1 MKLSTQLTA
10 LREETRGLTTVERA
24 RRCCDLAKELEKAG
38 EYEMACEALSEFW
51 PERTGPLNL
60 NDLDEAAKAEVLQ
73 RVGALSGWLGSTDQT
88 EGSQETAKNLITQS
102 IDLFQHLGLSER
114 VAEARGDL
122 ALCYWREGSFDEARA
137 TLVEALD
144 SLEEKDS
151 ELRALLLIRAGIIE
165 QRTRQL
171 HEALRFYNEAA
182 PLVDRS
188 KDHALKGS
196 FHIQNGLVFRQLA
209 APENREDYLDRALM
223 EYTAA
228 SFHFELAGN
237 TRYLARVENNLG
249 YLFFTI
255 GKYDEAHKHLDRA
268 RHLFFAQSDVGAV
281 AQVDDTRARTLL
293 AEGRVTEAE
302 RVARYAVH
310 TLESGDEHAVLA
322 EALTTHGVAFARLGD
337 HPSAKRLLQRAIEVA
352 ETTGDLK
359 GAGRAKLSIIEELS
373 GQTPAAQLVS
383 IYESAIE
390 LLQRSQD
397 PTTSNRLIICAQVL
411 LEAWKGGGIEGH
423 VENQE
428 AKELSWAAFRR
439 EVTKA
444 EKALIARA
452 LREAEGSV
460 TKASH
465 LLGFKHH
472 QSLISIINI
481 RHPDLKET
489 RSRIRKRR
497 RHIFS
502 QSRKTRRIPPKPSPV
517 RRTSQ
522 IAILH
527 VEDDAHVANL
537 IADMFAEKDWRIELC
552 PEGETALLQLTGD
565 EHYDLLIIDNDL
577 PEMNGLELVQ
587 RVRKISHHRRTPIIM
602 LSAGDCEREAW
613 RAGVDDFLK
622 KPEQI
627 DELPATI
634 ARLLKDRSKH
644 V

>member
-1 MKLSTQLTA
+1 MKLSAQLTA
-10 LREETRGLTTVERA
+10 LREQTRGLTPVERA
-24 RRCCDLAKELEKAG
+24 RRCCDLTKQIENAG
-38 EYEMACEALSEFW
+38 EYQEACEALSEFW
-51 PERTGPLNL
+51 PKRDASLNL
-60 NDLDEAAKAEVLQ
+60 NDLDDVTKAEVLQ
-73 RVGALSGWLGSTDQT
+73 RVGALAGWLGSTDQT
-88 EGSQETAKNLITQS
+88 EGTQETAKDLITQS
-102 IDLFQHLGLSER
+102 IDLFQYLGLSER

-144 SLEEKDS
+144 SLGKKESD
-151 ELRALLLIRAGIIE
+151 LRALLLIRAGIIE
-165 QRTRQL
+165 QRTQQL

-196 FHIQNGLVFRQLA
+196 FHIKNGLVFRQLA

-268 RHLFFAQSDVGAV
+268 RRFFFALSDMSMI

-293 AEGRVTEAE
+293 AEGRVAEAE
-302 RVARYAVH
+302 RVARNAVR
-310 TLESGDEHAVLA
+310 TLEKGDEQAVLA

-337 HPSAKRLLQRAIEVA
+337 YPSAKRLLQRAIEVA
-352 ETTGDLK
+352 ETAGDPE

-373 GQTPAAQLVS
+373 GQTPAPQLVS
-383 IYESAIE
+383 IYQSAVE
-390 LLQRSQD
+390 LLKRSQD
-397 PTTSNRLIICAQVL
+397 PSTSKRLIACAQKV
-411 LEAWKGGGIEGH
+411 IEGLKTR
-423 VENQE
+423 EFQGYE
-428 AKELSWAAFRR
+428 GKDLSWTSFKR
-439 EVTKA
+439 EIRKA
-444 EKALIARA
+444 EKALLARA
-452 LREAEGSV
+452 LQETEGSV
-460 TKASH
+460 TKAAH

-481 RHPDLKET
+481 RHKDLLKT

-502 QSRKTRRIPPKPSPV
+502 QSRKTRKTPPKLSPV

-522 IAILH
+522 ISILQ
-527 VEDDAHVANL
+527 VVDNAQAAKL
-537 IADMFAEKDWRIELC
+537 AADMFTGENWRVELC
-552 PEGETALLQLTGD
+552 HDGDSALRKLTGE
-565 EHYDLLIIDNDL
+565 EHYDLLVVDNDL
-577 PEMNGLELVQ
+577 PELNGLELI
-587 RVRKISHHRRTPIIM
+587 RRARRITRRRRTPIIM
-602 LSAGDCEREAW
+602 LSASDCERDAW
-613 RAGVDDFLK
+613 RDRKSTCLNSSHANISYAVFCLK
-622 KPEQI
+622 K
-627 DELPATI
+627 
-634 ARLLKDRSKH
+634 KKKY
-644 V
+644 